1 MAMKNS
7 NQSVANLGFG
17 GLLGMSGGIILTTAL
32 MTGLSPSVG
41 SGGTSAVRSTP
52 LIDNTLPSH
61 LQTQTDSMES
71 ANNQNNKSVVEEQI
85 DFIKNTFSLTDEKLA
100 KILGVERKTIHNW
113 GKSNNIPREK
123 ARARFFELYVLA
135 KDWLSL
141 AYPTDKMLIATPLS
155 NDLNLLDALASLDK
169 EKVLFIGRYLQRQLE
184 YGSDLI

>member
-1 MAMKNS
+1 MAINNS
-7 NQSVANLGFG
+7 GQSLANLRLG
-17 GLLGMSGGIILTTAL
+17 GLIGRSGGIILTTAL
-32 MTGLSPSVG
+32 MIGLPSSVG
-41 SGGTSAVRSTP
+41 SGGSSALRATS
-52 LIDNTLPSH
+52 LISSKQRAP
-61 LQTQTDSMES
+61 TDSIDAADS
-71 ANNQNNKSVVEEQI
+71 HSNKSVVEEQI

-169 EKVLFIGRYLQRQLE
+169 EKVLFIGRYLQRQSE
-184 YGSDLI
+184 DGNDLI